1 VECHFGADET
11 GGAGD
16 EGFHRSE
23 VFDRINRIY
32 RIYRAGAKRR
42 QPEAI
47 YGIGEPELRR
57 RPAGYGGTR
66 GWGLSGIGWK
76 GISSGNSVE
85 NGPALTGCT
94 KSALL
99 QVGVGKHGR
108 PQIGRHSCSSAL
120 LLP

>member
-47 YGIGEPELRR
+47 FRIGSQGSAVALRAM
-57 RPAGYGGTR
+57 AGQGGGACQESVGR
-66 GWGLSGIGWK
+66 GSAAGTLSRM
-76 GISSGNSVE
+76 VQ
-85 NGPALTGCT
+85 P
-94 KSALL
+94 
-99 QVGVGKHGR
+99 
-108 PQIGRHSCSSAL
+108 
-120 LLP
+120 